1 LELKPANLVIKMGN
15 YRWSGH
21 IQKVEMILTRSNTEC
36 RCGELH
42 IGISKKWQHTAEQ
55 DMKHSYHS
63 KVQINAEK
71 NEWANVH

>member
-1 LELKPANLVIKMGN
+1 
-15 YRWSGH
+15 
-21 IQKVEMILTRSNTEC
+21 MILTRSNTEC